1 MAYLQLSLHIKL
13 QFKNYFNI
21 EKIDTSPIST
31 AWTLTGLLF
40 LNITVVA
47 FKCCVSQYDLDQ
59 IQCGSPQTKFQTG
72 RVGITLILAQ
82 QSKKEREKACLLG
95 VCWHFSLC
103 FSNGLHQHC
112 RKREESHYCQSRHV
126 LFPSH
131 IHFNKCPCPIQ
142 PKEPQQ
148 QQESWCRHR
157 LHAYK

>member
-1 MAYLQLSLHIKL
+1 MLKVFTLCQQSSYEWLTCSCHSILSCNLRIILTWK
-13 QFKNYFNI
+13 
-21 EKIDTSPIST
+21 KINTSPIST

-47 FKCCVSQYDLDQ
+47 FKCCVSQYDSDQ
-59 IQCGSPQTKFQTG
+59 IQSGSPQTKFQTG
-72 RVGITLILAQ
+72 RVGI
-82 QSKKEREKACLLG
+82 ACLLG
-95 VCWHFSLC
+95 VCWHSSLC